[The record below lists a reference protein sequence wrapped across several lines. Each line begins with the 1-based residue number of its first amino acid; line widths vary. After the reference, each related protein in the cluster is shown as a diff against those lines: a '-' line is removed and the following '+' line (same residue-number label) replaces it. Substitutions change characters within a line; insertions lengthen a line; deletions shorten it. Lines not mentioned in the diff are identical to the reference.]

1 MLAFVSF
8 PGAPLTES
16 LIRNALTK
24 LDESIVV
31 TDEVPHSAITLLQYC
46 GYDHLDHELTHS
58 RPETVLASSYT
69 IRKSLIRKHFLH
81 RTTSLY
87 IAKHPGCILA
97 AGVPRTWDIEIA
109 WADELD
115 DQFADELWDLGAM
128 LDNSP
133 GQWYILKAGMA
144 DRGNGIRLFDS
155 KEALRTIFE
164 QFDGRSDTESD
175 SGAQE
180 LVTSQLRHFVIQEYL
195 IHPLLVNPSQV
206 VSDSQVISHFHLRA
220 YCIACG
226 ALTLYLWPHI
236 LALFSAVPYSSPS
249 YDADGN
255 LDLAPHLTNTSLQM
269 DRGEA
274 GVRLLTELSGCSIL
288 SMDGKAILSDSDI
301 EDIKNQTANLLAEAF
316 RAVLASPVHFQPLP
330 NAFELFGADLLVTH
344 APQQTDLS
352 NPRFQV
358 HLLELNAE
366 PAIELTGARLRWVLE
381 DMFEAI
387 ARVCIG
393 PFVGLEKCRWENWQV
408 GETKEGLK
416 KCLEVGVR
424 GLGAW

>member
-31 TDEVPHSAITLLQYC
+31 TDEVPPSATTLLQYC

-81 RTTSLY
+81 RATSLY

-97 AGVPRTWDIEIA
+97 AGVPRTWDIDIA

-128 LDNSP
+128 LDDSP

-144 DRGNGIRLFDS
+144 DRGNGIRIFDS

-164 QFDGRSDTESD
+164 EFDERSDTESD

-180 LVTSQLRHFVIQEYL
+180 LVTSQLRHFVIQ
-195 IHPLLVNPSQV
+195 VCNFNKCS
-206 VSDSQVISHFHLRA
+206 LR
-220 YCIACG
+220 
-226 ALTLYLWPHI
+226 TLK
-236 LALFSAVPYSSPS
+236 ARSA
-249 YDADGN
+249 GI
-255 LDLAPHLTNTSLQM
+255 PHLPTSRQSIPS
-269 DRGEA
+269 
-274 GVRLLTELSGCSIL
+274 GVRFT
-288 SMDGKAILSDSDI
+288 
-301 EDIKNQTANLLAEAF
+301 
-316 RAVLASPVHFQPLP
+316 
-330 NAFELFGADLLVTH
+330 
-344 APQQTDLS
+344 
-352 NPRFQV
+352 
-358 HLLELNAE
+358 
-366 PAIELTGARLRWVLE
+366 
-381 DMFEAI
+381 
-387 ARVCIG
+387 
-393 PFVGLEKCRWENWQV
+393 
-408 GETKEGLK
+408 
-416 KCLEVGVR
+416 
-424 GLGAW
+424 